1 MKTIILFAM
10 LSSVVCLSC
19 TNKRQ
24 QSQPEATPDKELAI
38 IGGGDTVTM
47 IQVSDIKASK
57 EQTVLEIDSTLDIDS
72 PLSQSEIENY
82 ENRVRMQRLP
92 NVSITYADAYKIRTQ
107 QSIYSPETKEIV
119 FDVINMDG
127 PTAEPEHYW
136 LKQWK
141 NGKWV
146 DFPFIDNLVFS
157 GVGYDLVK
165 NDIVSKSIHMSAFK
179 YPLKPGKYQVNFYVF
194 ANIYTYCNLTE
205 ENIHSIKDTEMD
217 EAFVFKVLPSTSDSI
232 RILFENHTNL
242 DVQPIFLPSISTDEL
257 YMAHPFARSGWT
269 GEADYMR
276 SCACLKGGEAMLFT
290 IPVSWDVN
298 KITDKNYKKQFMT
311 GKLLPGKYKIGL
323 QLEIYMDTEF
333 EVK

>member
-1 MKTIILFAM
+1 MKTIILFTM
-10 LSSVVCLSC
+10 LSSAVCLSC

-24 QSQPEATPDKELAI
+24 QSQPEATPDKESAI

-57 EQTVLEIDSTLDIDS
+57 EQTVLEVDSTLDIDS

-107 QSIYSPETKEIV
+107 QSVYSPETKEIV

-165 NDIVSKSIHMSAFK
+165 NDIISKSIHMSAFK

-194 ANIYTYCNLTE
+194 ANIYTYCNLTD
-205 ENIHSIKDTEMD
+205 ENILSIKDTEMD

-242 DVQPIFLPSISTDEL
+242 DVQPIFLPSISTDKL

-298 KITDKNYKKQFMT
+298 KITDKNYKKQFMA

>member
-24 QSQPEATPDKELAI
+24 QSQPEAT
-38 IGGGDTVTM
+38 VTM
-47 IQVSDIKASK
+47 IHVSDIKASK
-57 EQTVLEIDSTLDIDS
+57 EQTVLEVDSTLDIDS

-107 QSIYSPETKEIV
+107 QSIYSPGTKEIV

-146 DFPFIDNLVFS
+146 DFPFIDNLV
-157 GVGYDLVK
+157 
-165 NDIVSKSIHMSAFK
+165 SIHMSAFK

-205 ENIHSIKDTEMD
+205 ENILSIKDTEMD